1 MPPWT
6 QSSATRSKCFWLA
19 GKEEP
24 IASRPRWLSDSLMVL
39 KKPSRQQEEFFY
51 GKLWVS
57 QRLFHH
63 FKWLPFYFLL
73 TILFYYNSLSG
84 ICSQLLKTKAVTIAT
99 LAKCL
104 SLGTGL
110 AKPYM
115 LSFMCPIIR
124 IWLNADKRLVLN
136 ISNGSW
142 KITLTFKK
150 GEKKMASRFGH
161 RRKKTVISKLYEF
174 LRLSIKENG
183 SVYLSKNWS
192 YKPEDL
198 LKLPMNEW
206 NTLHSDIFLMPVVG
220 WSTTIEYKYFLSCL
234 TSLRTTG
241 FYLKIH
247 RVKK

>member
-6 QSSATRSKCFWLA
+6 PSSATRSKCFWHA
-19 GKEEP
+19 GKEAR
-24 IASRPRWLSDSLMVL
+24 IASRPRWLSDSLLVL
-39 KKPSRQQEEFFY
+39 EKPSRQQEEFFY

-57 QRLFHH
+57 PRLFHH

-110 AKPYM
+110 AKPCM

-183 SVYLSKNWS
+183 SVLICLKTGHTSQKTCSS
-192 YKPEDL
+192 YQW
-198 LKLPMNEW
+198 MNG
-206 NTLHSDIFLMPVVG
+206 THY
-220 WSTTIEYKYFLSCL
+220 TRTYF
-234 TSLRTTG
+234 
-241 FYLKIH
+241 
-247 RVKK
+247 